1 MHDLPEGKPDRL
13 NSRERELTQQFPEV
27 WAEDNPFR
35 VAKQVP
41 LVTELK
47 SGTITSAPALG
58 LPDLAKPST
67 LYMTEKDKVAMGVLS
82 QTMGTWDRPVASLSK
97 WLENVATGWPGC
109 LQAIAVVVLLVWEA
123 TKLNLG
129 QDLMI
134 KVLYSINTLLQGD
147 PHKWLSTSVIYC

>member
-1 MHDLPEGKPDRL
+1 M
-13 NSRERELTQQFPEV
+13 V
-27 WAEDNPFR
+27 
-35 VAKQVP
+35 
-41 LVTELK
+41 
-47 SGTITSAPALG
+47 
-58 LPDLAKPST
+58 
-67 LYMTEKDKVAMGVLS
+67 
-82 QTMGTWDRPVASLSK
+82 TWDRPVAYLLK
-97 WLENVATGWPGC
+97 WPDSVATGWPGC